1 MQPRIV
7 VLGSANLDLV
17 YRVPR
22 IPTPGETLLATGTAQ
37 HPGGKGNN
45 QVIAVARAGA
55 SVAFIAALGKDA
67 AAELLSE
74 SLAEAGVIDL
84 IRRVDEATG
93 TALITVDDNAE
104 NTIIVNSGANARLVD
119 LTESERAT
127 IAAANFLLMQLETP
141 IDTVIDAARVGKA
154 AGTTVVL
161 NAAPARELPA
171 DLLGLLDILVV
182 NEHEALTVAGGL
194 ARAVSLPESVT
205 VDTAGSVGE
214 VLLAAVAAVVI
225 TLGSDGAVVIDENG
239 VMHIPSPRVTAIDT
253 TGAGDTLC
261 GALVAGLAE
270 GMRLRA
276 ATTFATIAA
285 ALSVQKTGAVPSIPF
300 RREIDAFA
308 ALGVIAPAGWSVMCQ
323 DMPDSS
329 ASIDL

>member
-119 LTESERAT
+119 LTESERAI
-127 IAAANFLLMQLETP
+127 IAAADFLLMQLETP
-141 IDTVIDAARVGKA
+141 IDTVIDAARVGQA

-171 DLLGLLDILVV
+171 DLLGLVDILVV

-194 ARAVSLPESVT
+194 AHSGLVNTASLPESVT

-239 VMHIPSPRVTAIDT
+239 VTHIPSPRVTAIDT

-308 ALGVIAPAGWSVMCQ
+308 ALGVIARAG
-323 DMPDSS
+323 
-329 ASIDL
+329 